1 MLPIVSLVQQS
12 LAWRTIEKNM
22 KAAKGAKDRSRN
34 IEENRYVRLI
44 DNLIEK

>member
-12 LAWRTIEKNM
+12 LAWITIEKNM

-44 DNLIEK
+44 GNLVEK